1 MIVPLLG
8 IIRMEL
14 LETSIPM
21 TLFYSFYKISRQG
34 YHQAVS
40 RHKAEQ
46 SMMESIRIKV
56 ERYRFKKDRR
66 AGSRSL
72 FYNLEIKKHYK
83 IGVNKFERMLSAS
96 GLSLMPQRLRVV
108 TTQSVSQSWNYGNL
122 TNGLILRGI
131 HELVVGDITYLT
143 IGKYRYYL
151 FCLTDVFSM
160 KIVGYCI
167 SNRMR
172 KQEAMIALKMFVE
185 QRGVGSLK
193 RCVHH
198 TDGGGQYFAAA
209 YLAKQPKW
217 IDISVAKS
225 CLENG
230 LAEQKNGYIKN
241 HLVPL
246 IKFRELKYVKEE
258 MKRLIDFYNTERK
271 QEVLGWRTPIEVEQ
285 QVSEVKYNNRY
296 FRLHDHINNVPSIR
310 FGF

>member
-1 MIVPLLG
+1 
-8 IIRMEL
+8 
-14 LETSIPM
+14 M

-40 RHKAEQ
+40 RHKAERL
-46 SMMESIRIKV
+46 MIESIITEV
-56 ERYRFKKDRR
+56 QTYRLKKDRR

-72 FYNLEIKKHYK
+72 FYNLDIKKHYK
-83 IGVNKFERMLSAS
+83 IGVNKLERLLSES
-96 GLSLMPQRLRVV
+96 GLSLMPQRLKVV
-108 TTQSVSQSWNYGNL
+108 TTNSVSQSWNYDNL

-131 HELVVGDITYLT
+131 YELVVGDITYLT

-172 KQEAMIALKMFVE
+172 KQEAMIALQMFID
-185 QRGVGSLK
+185 QRGEGKLK

-198 TDGGGQYFAAA
+198 TDGGGQYFAAV
-209 YLAKQPKW
+209 YLAMYPNW
-217 IDISVAKS
+217 LETSVAKS
-225 CLENG
+225 CIENG

-241 HLVPL
+241 HLVPI
-246 IKFRELKYVKEE
+246 IKFKELKYVKQE
-258 MKRLIDFYNTERK
+258 MKRLIAIYNTERK
-271 QEVLGWRTPIEVEQ
+271 QEILGWRTPLEVEQ
-285 QVSEVKYNNRY
+285 QTSDENYSNRY
-296 FRLHDHINNVPSIR
+296 FRLHDHVNNVPSNR